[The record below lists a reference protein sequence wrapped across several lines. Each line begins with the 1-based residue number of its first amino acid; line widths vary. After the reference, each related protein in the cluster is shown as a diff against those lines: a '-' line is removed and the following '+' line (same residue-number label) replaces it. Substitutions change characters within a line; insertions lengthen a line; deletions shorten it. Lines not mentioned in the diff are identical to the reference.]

1 METTNSVASSET
13 RPAVA
18 GAAQPQPLRSEP
30 RTTAVL
36 VILTAK
42 PGVTR
47 EQIMKIIPVEI
58 RATVRLYLDGA
69 IREWYSR
76 GDGKGVV
83 FILNSKD
90 VAEARAAI
98 DALPLSGE
106 NLMDHE
112 FIPLGPLVPLG
123 ALLGPASP
131 QK

>member
-1 METTNSVASSET
+1 METANPAVSSET
-13 RPAVA
+13 RPAA
-18 GAAQPQPLRSEP
+18 TGAAQQQAPRPEP
-30 RTTAVL
+30 RTTGVL
-36 VILTAK
+36 VLLTAK

-47 EQIMKIIPVEI
+47 EQIMKVMPAEI
-58 RATVRLYLDGA
+58 RATVRLYLEGA

-83 FILNSKD
+83 FILDSKD

-112 FIPLGPLVPLG
+112 FIPLGPLMPLG
-123 ALLGPASP
+123 ALLAVASP